1 MKMIK
6 KKYIAFLCSSNDL
19 NQLLGAH
26 KSLFK
31 KLNDN
36 FEKVYLIN
44 FIYFKI
50 FSDAF
55 GTKNKFNHELRDNVQ
70 RPQNLE
76 IFTPQ
81 TLKEL
86 KDFMLDKEIIGIQ
99 NLSRNISDL
108 RIHYLMAK
116 FNIIQ
121 IMISNFGFFN
131 SKFKTSI
138 KDKFSKPFSNF
149 FYFLNK
155 SIGQKITLFLS
166 NLRIFKKIE
175 IRFTSDKKMLERIN
189 NSILKKIFFKLNF
202 FYAKE
207 IILVNSKN
215 YDDFKEKNFLTNQN
229 KIVLLDIFLDHPEAY
244 DIIQKISDEDKEK
257 HYRNLNEFLN
267 LMSNYYKKEVMICLH
282 PKDNLEFKKKIFN
295 NFKVT
300 QYDTVKNIYEAF
312 IVLFFDTSAIVD
324 AILLKKRIM
333 LINSKYIPDT
343 WLEIGRSFAKK
354 SNILSF
360 DIEKNIQDTI
370 PLLDERLKKQ
380 TLEYQDYIENFIQID
395 GDRSGLD
402 AIISTIKKRFF

>member
-1 MKMIK
+1 MIK
-6 KKYIAFLCSSNDL
+6 KKYIAFLCTSNDL
-19 NQLLGAH
+19 NQLLGTH

-36 FEKVYLIN
+36 FEKFYLIN

-50 FSDAF
+50 FSDAY
-55 GTKNKFNHELRDNVQ
+55 GTKNKFDHELKDNIKK
-70 RPQNLE
+70 PQNLE

-81 TLKEL
+81 TFKEL

-108 RIHYLMAK
+108 RIHYLIAK

-121 IMISNFGFFN
+121 IIISNFGFFN
-131 SKFKTSI
+131 SSFKTSI
-138 KDKFSKPFSNF
+138 KDKFSKPLSNF

-155 SIGQKITLFLS
+155 SIGQKIILFLS
-166 NLRIFKKIE
+166 NLRIFKKVE

-189 NSILKKIFFKLNF
+189 KSILKKILFKLNF
-202 FYAKE
+202 FYVKE

-215 YDDFKEKNFLTNQN
+215 YDDFKEKNFLTNEN

-244 DIIQKISDEDKEK
+244 DIIKKISDEDKEK
-257 HYRNLNEFLN
+257 HYRKLNEFLN
-267 LMSNYYKKEVMICLH
+267 LISNYYKKEITICLH
-282 PKDNLEFKKKIFN
+282 PKDNLEYKKKIFRS
-295 NFKVT
+295 FKVT

-333 LINSKYIPDT
+333 FINSKYIPNT
-343 WLEIGRSFAKK
+343 WLELGRSFAKK

-360 DIEKNIQDTI
+360 DIEESVQDTI
-370 PLLDERLKKQ
+370 PFLDERLKKQ
-380 TLEYQDYIENFIQID
+380 TLEYQDYIENFIHID

-402 AIISTIKKRFF
+402 AIISTLKKKFF

>member
-1 MKMIK
+1 MKIVK
-6 KKYIAFLCSSNDL
+6 KKYIAFLCTSNDL
-19 NQLLGAH
+19 NQLLGTH

-36 FEKVYLIN
+36 FEKFYLIN

-50 FSDAF
+50 FSDVYAI
-55 GTKNKFNHELRDNVQ
+55 KNKFNHELKDNVKQ
-70 RPQNLE
+70 PQNLE
-76 IFTPQ
+76 IFTPR
-81 TLKEL
+81 TVKEL

-131 SKFKTSI
+131 SAFKNSI
-138 KDKFSKPFSNF
+138 KDKFLKPFSNF

-155 SIGQKITLFLS
+155 SVGQKITLFLS
-166 NLRIFKKIE
+166 NLRVFKKIE

-189 NSILKKIFFKLNF
+189 KSILKKFFFKLNF
-202 FYAKE
+202 FYTKE
-207 IILVNSKN
+207 IILVNSKS
-215 YDDFKEKNFLTNQN
+215 YDDFKEKNFLINQT
-229 KIVLLDIFLDHPEAY
+229 KIVLLDIFLDHPEGNE
-244 DIIQKISDEDKEK
+244 IIKKISDEDKKK
-257 HYRNLNEFLN
+257 HYKNLNEFLN
-267 LMSNYYKKEVMICLH
+267 LMSNYFKKEVTICLH
-282 PKDNLEFKKKIFN
+282 PKDNLEFKKKIFS

-300 QYDTVKNIYEAF
+300 QYDTVKNIYQAF

-343 WLEIGRSFAKK
+343 WSELGRSYAKK

-360 DIEKNIQDTI
+360 DIEKNIQEMI
-370 PLLDERLKKQ
+370 PYLDERLEKQ
-380 TLEYQDYIENFIQID
+380 TLEYQDYIKNFIQID

-402 AIISTIKKRFF
+402 VIVNTLKKKFF

>member
-1 MKMIK
+1 MIK

-19 NQLLGAH
+19 NQLLGTH

-36 FEKVYLIN
+36 FKKVYLIN

-50 FSDAF
+50 FSDAY
-55 GTKNKFNHELRDNVQ
+55 GIKNKFNHELKDNIKK
-70 RPQNLE
+70 PQNLE

-121 IMISNFGFFN
+121 IIISNFGFFN
-131 SKFKTSI
+131 SRFKTST
-138 KDKFSKPFSNF
+138 KDKFAKPFSNF

-155 SIGQKITLFLS
+155 SIGQKIILFLS

-189 NSILKKIFFKLNF
+189 KSILKRIFFKLNF
-202 FYAKE
+202 FYVKE

-215 YDDFKEKNFLTNQN
+215 YDDFKENNFLSSQN

-244 DIIQKISDEDKEK
+244 EIIKKISYEDKEK
-257 HYRNLNEFLN
+257 HYKNLNKFLN
-267 LMSNYYKKEVMICLH
+267 LMSNYYKKEVTICLH
-282 PKDNLEFKKKIFN
+282 PKDNLESKKKIFH

-333 LINSKYIPDT
+333 FINSKYIPET
-343 WLEIGRSFAKK
+343 WLELGRSFAKK

-360 DIEKNIQDTI
+360 DIEENIKDTI
-370 PLLDERLKKQ
+370 PFLDERLKKQ

-395 GDRSGLD
+395 GDRGGLD
-402 AIISTIKKRFF
+402 TIISTLKKKFF

>member
-1 MKMIK
+1 MIK

-19 NQLLGAH
+19 NQLLGTQ

-31 KLNDN
+31 KLNHN
-36 FEKVYLIN
+36 FKKVYLIN

-50 FSDAF
+50 FSDAY
-55 GTKNKFNHELRDNVQ
+55 GIKNKFNHELKDNIKK
-70 RPQNLE
+70 PQNLE

-121 IMISNFGFFN
+121 IIISNFGFFN
-131 SKFKTSI
+131 SRFKTST

-189 NSILKKIFFKLNF
+189 KSILKRIFFKLNF
-202 FYAKE
+202 FYVKE

-215 YDDFKEKNFLTNQN
+215 YDDFKENNFLSSQN

-244 DIIQKISDEDKEK
+244 EIIKKISDEDKEK
-257 HYRNLNEFLN
+257 HYRNLNKFLN
-267 LMSNYYKKEVMICLH
+267 LMSNYFKKEVIICLH
-282 PKDNLEFKKKIFN
+282 PKDNLESKKKIFH

-333 LINSKYIPDT
+333 FINSKYIPET
-343 WLEIGRSFAKK
+343 WLELGRSFAKK

-360 DIEKNIQDTI
+360 DIEENIKDTI
-370 PLLDERLKKQ
+370 PFLDERLKKQ

-395 GDRSGLD
+395 GDRGGLD
-402 AIISTIKKRFF
+402 TIISTLKKKFF

>member
-1 MKMIK
+1 M
-6 KKYIAFLCSSNDL
+6 
-19 NQLLGAH
+19 
-26 KSLFK
+26 
-31 KLNDN
+31 NDN
-36 FEKVYLIN
+36 FKKVYLIN

-50 FSDAF
+50 FSDAY
-55 GTKNKFNHELRDNVQ
+55 GIKNKFNHELKDNIKK
-70 RPQNLE
+70 PQNLE

-121 IMISNFGFFN
+121 IIISNFGFFN
-131 SKFKTSI
+131 SRFKTST

-189 NSILKKIFFKLNF
+189 KSILKRIFFKLNF
-202 FYAKE
+202 FYVKE

-215 YDDFKEKNFLTNQN
+215 YDDFKENNFLSSQN

-244 DIIQKISDEDKEK
+244 EIIKKISDEDKEK
-257 HYRNLNEFLN
+257 HYRNLNKFLN
-267 LMSNYYKKEVMICLH
+267 LMSNYYKKEVTICLH
-282 PKDNLEFKKKIFN
+282 PKDNLESKKKIFH

-333 LINSKYIPDT
+333 FINSKYIPET
-343 WLEIGRSFAKK
+343 WLELGRSFAKK

-360 DIEKNIQDTI
+360 DIEENIQDTI
-370 PLLDERLKKQ
+370 PFLDERLKKQ
-380 TLEYQDYIENFIQID
+380 TPEYQDYIKNFIQID
-395 GDRSGLD
+395 GDKGGLD
-402 AIISTIKKRFF
+402 TIISTLKKKFF

>member
-19 NQLLGAH
+19 NQLLGTH
-26 KSLFK
+26 KSLFE

-36 FEKVYLIN
+36 FEKFYLIN
-44 FIYFKI
+44 FIHFKI
-50 FSDAF
+50 FSDAYA
-55 GTKNKFNHELRDNVQ
+55 TKNKFNHKLKDNLKK
-70 RPQNLE
+70 PQNLE

-81 TLKEL
+81 SFKEL
-86 KDFMLDKEIIGIQ
+86 KDFMLNKEIIGIQ

-108 RIHYLMAK
+108 RIHYLIAK

-121 IMISNFGFFN
+121 IIISNFGFFN
-131 SKFKTSI
+131 SSFKTSI
-138 KDKFSKPFSNF
+138 KDKFSKPWSNF
-149 FYFLNK
+149 FYFFNK
-155 SIGQKITLFLS
+155 SIGQKMILLLS

-189 NSILKKIFFKLNF
+189 KSILKKILFKLNF
-202 FYAKE
+202 FYVKK

-244 DIIQKISDEDKEK
+244 NIIKKISDEDKER
-257 HYRNLNEFLN
+257 HYRKLNEFLN
-267 LMSNYYKKEVMICLH
+267 LISNYFKKEITICLH
-282 PKDNLEFKKKIFN
+282 PKDNLEYKKKIFP

-333 LINSKYIPDT
+333 FINSKYIPNT
-343 WLEIGRSFAKK
+343 WLELGRSFAKK

-360 DIEKNIQDTI
+360 DIEENVQDTI
-370 PLLDERLKKQ
+370 PFLDERLKKQ

-402 AIISTIKKRFF
+402 TIISTLKKKFF

>member
-1 MKMIK
+1 MIK

-19 NQLLGAH
+19 NQLLGTH

-36 FEKVYLIN
+36 FKKVYLIN

-50 FSDAF
+50 FSDAY
-55 GTKNKFNHELRDNVQ
+55 GIKNKFNHELKDNIKK
-70 RPQNLE
+70 PQNLE

-121 IMISNFGFFN
+121 IIISNFGFFN
-131 SKFKTSI
+131 SRFKTST

-189 NSILKKIFFKLNF
+189 KSILKRIFFKLNL
-202 FYAKE
+202 FYVKE

-215 YDDFKEKNFLTNQN
+215 YDDFKENNFLSSQN

-244 DIIQKISDEDKEK
+244 EIIKKISDEDKEK
-257 HYRNLNEFLN
+257 HYRNLNKFLN
-267 LMSNYYKKEVMICLH
+267 LMSNYYKKEVTICLH
-282 PKDNLEFKKKIFN
+282 PKDNLESKKKIFH

-333 LINSKYIPDT
+333 FINSKYIPET
-343 WLEIGRSFAKK
+343 WLELGRSFAKK

-360 DIEKNIQDTI
+360 DIEENIKDTI
-370 PLLDERLKKQ
+370 PFLDERLKKQ

-395 GDRSGLD
+395 GDRGGLD
-402 AIISTIKKRFF
+402 TIISSLKKKFF

>member
-1 MKMIK
+1 MIK

-19 NQLLGAH
+19 NQLLVTH

-36 FEKVYLIN
+36 FKKVYLIN

-50 FSDAF
+50 FSDAY
-55 GTKNKFNHELRDNVQ
+55 GIKNKFNHELKDNIKK
-70 RPQNLE
+70 PQNLE

-121 IMISNFGFFN
+121 IIISNFGFFN
-131 SKFKTSI
+131 SRFKTST

-189 NSILKKIFFKLNF
+189 KSILKRIFFKLNF
-202 FYAKE
+202 FYVKE

-215 YDDFKEKNFLTNQN
+215 YDDFKENNFLSSQN

-244 DIIQKISDEDKEK
+244 EIIKKISDEDKEK
-257 HYRNLNEFLN
+257 HYRNLNKFLN
-267 LMSNYYKKEVMICLH
+267 LMSNYYKKEVTICLH
-282 PKDNLEFKKKIFN
+282 PKDNLESKKKIFH

-333 LINSKYIPDT
+333 FINSKYIPET
-343 WLEIGRSFAKK
+343 WLELGRSFAKK

-360 DIEKNIQDTI
+360 DIEENIQDTI
-370 PLLDERLKKQ
+370 PFLDERLKKQ
-380 TLEYQDYIENFIQID
+380 TPEYQDYIKNFIQID
-395 GDRSGLD
+395 GDKGGLD
-402 AIISTIKKRFF
+402 TIISTLKKKFF

>member
-1 MKMIK
+1 MNMIK

-19 NQLLGAH
+19 NQLLGTH

-36 FEKVYLIN
+36 FKKVYLIN

-50 FSDAF
+50 FSDAY
-55 GTKNKFNHELRDNVQ
+55 GIKNKFNHELKDNIKK
-70 RPQNLE
+70 PQNLE

-121 IMISNFGFFN
+121 IIISNFGFFN
-131 SKFKTSI
+131 SRFKTST

-189 NSILKKIFFKLNF
+189 KSILKRIFFKLNF
-202 FYAKE
+202 FYVKE

-215 YDDFKEKNFLTNQN
+215 YDDFKENNFLSSQN

-244 DIIQKISDEDKEK
+244 EIIKKISDEDKEK
-257 HYRNLNEFLN
+257 HYRNLNKFLN
-267 LMSNYYKKEVMICLH
+267 LMSNYYKKEVTICLH
-282 PKDNLEFKKKIFN
+282 PKDNLESKKKIFH

-333 LINSKYIPDT
+333 FINSKYIPET
-343 WLEIGRSFAKK
+343 WLELGRSFAKK

-360 DIEKNIQDTI
+360 DIEENIQDTI
-370 PLLDERLKKQ
+370 PFLDERLKKQ
-380 TLEYQDYIENFIQID
+380 TPEYQDYIKNFIQID
-395 GDRSGLD
+395 GDKGGLD
-402 AIISTIKKRFF
+402 TIISTLKKKFF

>member
-1 MKMIK
+1 MIK

-19 NQLLGAH
+19 NQLLGTH

-36 FEKVYLIN
+36 FKKVYLIN

-50 FSDAF
+50 FSDAY
-55 GTKNKFNHELRDNVQ
+55 GIKNKFNHELKDNIKK
-70 RPQNLE
+70 PQNLE

-121 IMISNFGFFN
+121 IIISNFGFFN
-131 SKFKTSI
+131 SRFKTST

-189 NSILKKIFFKLNF
+189 KSILKRIFFKLNF
-202 FYAKE
+202 FYVKE

-215 YDDFKEKNFLTNQN
+215 YDDFKENNFLSSQN

-244 DIIQKISDEDKEK
+244 EIIKKISDEDKEK
-257 HYRNLNEFLN
+257 HYRNLNKFLN
-267 LMSNYYKKEVMICLH
+267 LMSNYYKKEVTICLH
-282 PKDNLEFKKKIFN
+282 PKDNLESKKKIFH

-300 QYDTVKNIYEAF
+300 QYDTVKNIYDAF

-333 LINSKYIPDT
+333 FINSKYIPET
-343 WLEIGRSFAKK
+343 WLELGRSFAKK

-360 DIEKNIQDTI
+360 DIEENIQDTI
-370 PLLDERLKKQ
+370 PFLDERLKKQ
-380 TLEYQDYIENFIQID
+380 TPEYQDYIKNFIQID
-395 GDRSGLD
+395 GDKGGLD
-402 AIISTIKKRFF
+402 TIISTLKKKFF

>member
-1 MKMIK
+1 M
-6 KKYIAFLCSSNDL
+6 NH
-19 NQLLGAH
+19 N
-26 KSLFK
+26 FK
-31 KLNDN
+31 
-36 FEKVYLIN
+36 KVYLIN

-50 FSDAF
+50 FSDAY
-55 GTKNKFNHELRDNVQ
+55 GIKNKFNHELKDNIKK
-70 RPQNLE
+70 PQNLE

-121 IMISNFGFFN
+121 IIISNFGFFN
-131 SKFKTSI
+131 SRFKTST

-189 NSILKKIFFKLNF
+189 KSILKRIFFKLNF
-202 FYAKE
+202 FYVKE

-215 YDDFKEKNFLTNQN
+215 YDDFKENNFLSSQN

-244 DIIQKISDEDKEK
+244 EIIKKISDEDKEK
-257 HYRNLNEFLN
+257 HYRNLNKFLN
-267 LMSNYYKKEVMICLH
+267 LMSNYFKKEVIICLH
-282 PKDNLEFKKKIFN
+282 PKDNLESKKKIFH

-333 LINSKYIPDT
+333 FINSKYIPET
-343 WLEIGRSFAKK
+343 WLELGRSFAKK

-360 DIEKNIQDTI
+360 DIEENIKDTI
-370 PLLDERLKKQ
+370 PFLDERLKKQ

-395 GDRSGLD
+395 GDRGGLD
-402 AIISTIKKRFF
+402 TIISTLKKKFF

>member
-1 MKMIK
+1 MIK

-19 NQLLGAH
+19 NQLLGTH

-36 FEKVYLIN
+36 FKKVYLIN

-50 FSDAF
+50 FSDAY
-55 GTKNKFNHELRDNVQ
+55 GIKNKFNHELKDNIKK
-70 RPQNLE
+70 PQNLE

-121 IMISNFGFFN
+121 IIISNFGFFN
-131 SKFKTSI
+131 SRFKTST

-189 NSILKKIFFKLNF
+189 KSILKRIFFKLNF
-202 FYAKE
+202 FYVKE

-215 YDDFKEKNFLTNQN
+215 YDDFKENNFLSSQN

-244 DIIQKISDEDKEK
+244 EIIKKISDEDKEK
-257 HYRNLNEFLN
+257 HYRNLNKFLN
-267 LMSNYYKKEVMICLH
+267 LMSNYYKKEVTICLH
-282 PKDNLEFKKKIFN
+282 PKDNLESKKKIFH

-333 LINSKYIPDT
+333 FINSKYIPET
-343 WLEIGRSFAKK
+343 WLELGRSFAKK

-360 DIEKNIQDTI
+360 DIEENIQDTI
-370 PLLDERLKKQ
+370 PFLDERLKKQ
-380 TLEYQDYIENFIQID
+380 TPEYQDYIKNFIQID
-395 GDRSGLD
+395 GDKGGLD
-402 AIISTIKKRFF
+402 TIISTLKKKFF

>member
-1 MKMIK
+1 MIK
-6 KKYIAFLCSSNDL
+6 KKNIAFLCSSNDL
-19 NQLLGAH
+19 NQLLGTH

-31 KLNDN
+31 KLNHN
-36 FEKVYLIN
+36 FKKVYLIN

-50 FSDAF
+50 FSDAY
-55 GTKNKFNHELRDNVQ
+55 GIKNKFNHELKDNIKK
-70 RPQNLE
+70 PQNLE

-121 IMISNFGFFN
+121 IIISNFGFFN
-131 SKFKTSI
+131 SRFKTST

-189 NSILKKIFFKLNF
+189 KSILKRIFFKLNF
-202 FYAKE
+202 FYVKE

-215 YDDFKEKNFLTNQN
+215 YDDFKENNFLSSQN

-244 DIIQKISDEDKEK
+244 EIIKKISDEDKEK
-257 HYRNLNEFLN
+257 HYRNLNKFLN
-267 LMSNYYKKEVMICLH
+267 LMSNYFKKEVIICLH
-282 PKDNLEFKKKIFN
+282 PKDNLESKKKIFH

-333 LINSKYIPDT
+333 FINSKYIPET
-343 WLEIGRSFAKK
+343 WLELGRSFAKK

-360 DIEKNIQDTI
+360 DIEENIKDTI
-370 PLLDERLKKQ
+370 PFLDERLKKQ

-395 GDRSGLD
+395 GDRGGLD
-402 AIISTIKKRFF
+402 TIISTLKKKFF

>member
-1 MKMIK
+1 MIK

-19 NQLLGAH
+19 NQLLGTH

-31 KLNDN
+31 KLNHN
-36 FEKVYLIN
+36 FKKVYLIN

-50 FSDAF
+50 FSDAY
-55 GTKNKFNHELRDNVQ
+55 GIKNKFNHELKDNIKK
-70 RPQNLE
+70 PQNLE

-121 IMISNFGFFN
+121 IIISNFGFFN
-131 SKFKTSI
+131 SRFKTST

-189 NSILKKIFFKLNF
+189 KSILKRIFFKLNF
-202 FYAKE
+202 FYVKE

-215 YDDFKEKNFLTNQN
+215 YDDFKENNFLSSQN

-244 DIIQKISDEDKEK
+244 EIIKKISDEDKEK
-257 HYRNLNEFLN
+257 HYRNLNKFLN
-267 LMSNYYKKEVMICLH
+267 LMSNYFKKEVIICLH
-282 PKDNLEFKKKIFN
+282 PKDNLESKKKIFH

-333 LINSKYIPDT
+333 FINSKYIPET
-343 WLEIGRSFAKK
+343 WLELGRSFAKK

-360 DIEKNIQDTI
+360 DIEENIKDTI
-370 PLLDERLKKQ
+370 PFLDERLKKQ

-395 GDRSGLD
+395 GDRGGLD
-402 AIISTIKKRFF
+402 TIISTLKKKFF